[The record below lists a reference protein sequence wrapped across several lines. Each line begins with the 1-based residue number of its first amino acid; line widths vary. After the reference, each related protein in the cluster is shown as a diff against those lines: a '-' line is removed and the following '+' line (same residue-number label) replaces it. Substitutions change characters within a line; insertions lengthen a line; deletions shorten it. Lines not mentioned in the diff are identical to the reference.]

1 MKDLINSFK
10 ENIVILFLL
19 TVSSIC
25 LIFILYN
32 MYALPEFANLKLN
45 EKGDFIAGILSPL
58 GFIWLIY
65 GYIQQGQELKLNTEA
80 LTLQAEE
87 LSNSVEQQKELVK
100 ATREE
105 LDIIKR
111 QSSEQ
116 YIKEL
121 VQRQPFFHFPN
132 ISVSRTLPRG
142 YESTTLIPED
152 VIYEK
157 MKVTISVFNS
167 RSIAR
172 DIEITVHNH
181 EEIVFLKNILTM
193 NSDENEV
200 FTFVLPYQNCFREG
214 LFSGQI
220 HIRYLD
226 QLDEFHYQIYNIQ
239 IKKIEAG
246 TVEAKEYINRTFP
259 IYEEK
264 PYMLKGPFFE
274 STVKLFNKSY

>member
-65 GYIQQGQELKLNTEA
+65 GYIQQGQELKLNIEA

-111 QSSEQ
+111 QSDTQ
-116 YIKEL
+116 YRKEL
-121 VQRQPFFHFPN
+121 VQRQPFFHFIDKAVMRR
-132 ISVSRTLPRG
+132 ISENVLTSGLKDSD
-142 YESTTLIPED
+142 YKIL
-152 VIYEK
+152 VILL
-157 MKVTISVFNS
+157 TFNNS
-167 RSIAR
+167 REIAR
-172 DIEITVHNH
+172 EVRISANIQGLSQTWVKLIDQLPKGSTDDIKVVLKYPDCFIGGALTG
-181 EEIVFLKNILTM
+181 EIVF
-193 NSDENEV
+193 D
-200 FTFVLPYQNCFREG
+200 
-214 LFSGQI
+214 
-220 HIRYLD
+220 YLD
-226 QLDEFHYQIYNIQ
+226 ELDEKHYQTYKMEILKINDNGQFHKQ
-239 IKKIEAG
+239 IS
-246 TVEAKEYINRTFP
+246 
-259 IYEEK
+259 
-264 PYMLKGPFFE
+264 L
-274 STVKLFNKSY
+274 SDKSY